1 MGKRCI
7 SNGGQTDAISV
18 PHLLSPFQMGP
29 LFRISHRVVLAP
41 LTRCRALNN
50 VPHPSHVKFYSQ
62 RSTPRGLLITEAN
75 AVSPQ
80 AIGFPHSPGIFI
92 DEQVKAWKKVVDAVH
107 DKGAIIFCQL
117 WHVGR
122 ASHTVYQ
129 PNGEAPISSTAKPIS
144 EEWSIMMPDGSK
156 AIYPSPRALE
166 TSEIPA
172 IVEQFRAAARN
183 AMAAGFDGVEI
194 HAAHGYLIDQLDGY
208 GGSLEKRCRFAAEVL
223 QAVVDEIGAERTA
236 IRLSPIID
244 HMGAAD
250 SDPLSLTSH
259 LIRLL
264 NSFPCLAYLHMTE
277 PRFTKEGLR
286 EDIAS
291 QGDCMAAKMWNIVKN
306 EFRGSL
312 MRSGG
317 YTRQTAME
325 AVSSCSADMISFGR
339 LFISNPDLPLRFAIE
354 ANLNKDDEDG
364 DNDDED
370 DHENH
375 VNDD

>member
-1 MGKRCI
+1 
-7 SNGGQTDAISV
+7 
-18 PHLLSPFQMGP
+18 
-29 LFRISHRVVLAP
+29 VVLAP
-41 LTRCRALNN
+41 VTRCRAINN
-50 VPHPSHVKFYSQ
+50 IPQNSHVKFYSQ
-62 RSTPRGLLITEAN
+62 RTTRGGLLISEAN

-80 AIGFPHSPGIFI
+80 AFGFPHSPGIFSE
-92 DEQVKAWKKVVDAVH
+92 EQVKAWKKVVDAVH
-107 DKGAIIFCQL
+107 DKGGIIFCQL

-129 PNGEAPISSTAKPIS
+129 PNGEAPISSTANPIS

-194 HAAHGYLIDQLDGY
+194 HAAHGYLIDQFLKDGVNEA
-208 GGSLEKRCRFAAEVL
+208 GWTATAGPSRRDAVSRRRCL

-277 PRFTKEGLR
+277 PRFTKEGLT

-291 QGDCMAAKMWNIVKN
+291 QGDCTAAKMWNIVKN
-306 EFRGSL
+306 EYRGSL

-354 ANLNKDDEDG
+354 ANLNKYDRSTFYTHDQVVGYTDYPFYIDSTET
-364 DNDDED
+364 NSK
-370 DHENH
+370 
-375 VNDD
+375 